1 MNKKT
6 KLIKTANISFFG
18 TLRKLPKRRER
29 REIYIYI
36 IYFITFIYIYIYAIY
51 IYIYIYIYVDKIEY
65 GGNMCTQLYIHS

>member
-18 TLRKLPKRRER
+18 TLRKLPKTRER

-36 IYFITFIYIYIYAIY
+36 Y
-51 IYIYIYIYVDKIEY
+51 IYIYIF
-65 GGNMCTQLYIHS
+65 

>member
-18 TLRKLPKRRER
+18 TLRKLPKTRER

-36 IYFITFIYIYIYAIY
+36 YIYIYFN
-51 IYIYIYIYVDKIEY
+51 IYIYIYV
-65 GGNMCTQLYIHS
+65 YI

>member
-29 REIYIYI
+29 REIYIYNI
-36 IYFITFIYIYIYAIY
+36 FYNIYIYIYICN
-51 IYIYIYIYVDKIEY
+51 IYIYIYVDKIEY